1 MPTISH
7 QMQLNYDPSYNQ
19 VTSLESNDESEFQLA
34 VDRQSCDMINTIG
47 LGTAIL
53 AILMYGLWTPDLERA
68 ELEKRY
74 VASSPQMLDVDGLQ
88 VHYKETGPQA
98 APALLLMHGFG
109 SSLQAWDDWSLKLEQ
124 KYRVIRL
131 DLPGF
136 GLTGASPANDYSE
149 EKDLAI
155 LTHFAD
161 KLGLEKF
168 SIIGHSMG
176 GKMAWTLAA
185 SQPERVQA
193 LVLMAPDGFPEA
205 KDFGTKPYEVPAVTG
220 LIKYFLPKYLVRK
233 SIEPAFAEADALSDA
248 RVNRYYDMLRAPGV
262 RAAILERSNQTI
274 YTDPV
279 PRLKAIKAPTLLIW
293 GEQDQMIPSTNA
305 KSYANVLSNS
315 TTVLVPKLGHLLQE
329 EQPEKG
335 LTAVMQFL
343 DSHLKK

>member
-1 MPTISH
+1 
-7 QMQLNYDPSYNQ
+7 L
-19 VTSLESNDESEFQLA
+19 
-34 VDRQSCDMINTIG
+34 
-47 LGTAIL
+47 
-53 AILMYGLWTPDLERA
+53 
-68 ELEKRY
+68 K
-74 VASSPQMLDVDGLQ
+74 

>member
-1 MPTISH
+1 M
-7 QMQLNYDPSYNQ
+7 LNTLGFGAAI
-19 VTSLESNDESEFQLA
+19 VALA
-34 VDRQSCDMINTIG
+34 
-47 LGTAIL
+47 L
-53 AILMYGLWTPDLERA
+53 YGLWTPDLERA

-74 VASSPQMLDVDGLQ
+74 VASKPQIIEVDGLQ
-88 VHYKETGPQA
+88 VHYKATGPEG
-98 APALLLMHGFG
+98 APALLLLHGFG
-109 SSLQAWDDWSLKLEQ
+109 SSLQAWDDWSVKLEQ

-149 EKDLAI
+149 EKDLAT

-168 SIIGHSMG
+168 SVMGHSMG
-176 GKMAWTLAA
+176 GKMAWSLAA

-193 LVLMAPDGFPEA
+193 LVLMAPDGFPET
-205 KDFGTKPYEVPAVTG
+205 KDIGTKPYEVTAVMG
-220 LIKYFLPKYLVRK
+220 LIKYVFPKYLVRK
-233 SIEPAFAEADALSDA
+233 SIEPAFSDAGALNDAL
-248 RVNRYYDMLRAPGV
+248 VNRYFDMLRAPGV
-262 RAAILERSNQTI
+262 RGAILNRSNQTI

-305 KSYANVLSNS
+305 QSYAHVLSNS
-315 TTVLVPKLGHLLQE
+315 TTVIVPKLGHLLQE
-329 EQPEKG
+329 EQPDKG

-343 DSHLKK
+343 DSHLMK

>member
-1 MPTISH
+1 VLANH
-7 QMQLNYDPSYNQ
+7 
-19 VTSLESNDESEFQLA
+19 VESGSML
-34 VDRQSCDMINTIG
+34 STLG
-47 LGTAIL
+47 LGTAFL
-53 AILMYGLWTPDLERA
+53 AIALYGLWTPDLERA

-74 VASSPQMLDVDGLQ
+74 FSSSPQIIDVDGLK
-88 VHYKETGPQA
+88 VNYKETGPKG
-98 APALLLMHGFG
+98 APALLLLHGFG

-168 SIIGHSMG
+168 SVMGHSMG
-176 GKMAWTLAA
+176 GKMAWSLAA

-193 LVLMAPDGFPEA
+193 LVLMAPDGFPET
-205 KDFGTKPYEVPAVTG
+205 KDIGTKPYEVPAIMG
-220 LIKYFLPKYLVRK
+220 LIKYVLPKYLVRK
-233 SIEPAFAEADALSDA
+233 SIEPAFTEADALNDA
-248 RVNRYYDMLRAPGV
+248 LVNRYFDMLRAPGV
-262 RAAILERSNQTI
+262 RGAILERSNQTI

-305 KSYANVLSNS
+305 QSYANILSNS

-335 LTAVMQFL
+335 LAAVMQFL
-343 DSHLKK
+343 DGQLLIKN

>member
-1 MPTISH
+1 MLST
-7 QMQLNYDPSYNQ
+7 L
-19 VTSLESNDESEFQLA
+19 
-34 VDRQSCDMINTIG
+34 G
-47 LGTAIL
+47 LGTAFL
-53 AILMYGLWTPDLERA
+53 AVALYGLWTPDLERA

-74 VASSPQMLDVDGLQ
+74 FSSSPQIIDVDGLK
-88 VHYKETGPQA
+88 VYYKETGPQG
-98 APALLLMHGFG
+98 APALLLLHGFG

-124 KYRVIRL
+124 KYRLIRL

-155 LTHFAD
+155 LTHFVD

-168 SIIGHSMG
+168 SVVGHSMG
-176 GKMAWTLAA
+176 GKMAWSLAA

-193 LVLMAPDGFPEA
+193 LVLMAPDGFPET
-205 KDFGTKPYEVPAVTG
+205 KDIGTKPYEVPAIMG
-220 LIKYFLPKYLVRK
+220 LIKYVLPKYLVRK
-233 SIEPAFAEADALSDA
+233 SIEPAFSDADALNDA
-248 RVNRYYDMLRAPGV
+248 LVNRYFDMLRAPGV
-262 RAAILERSNQTI
+262 RGAILERSNQTI

-305 KSYANVLSNS
+305 QIYANVLSNS

-335 LTAVMQFL
+335 LAAVMQFL
-343 DSHLKK
+343 DGQLIK

>member
-1 MPTISH
+1 VLANH
-7 QMQLNYDPSYNQ
+7 G
-19 VTSLESNDESEFQLA
+19 ESGSML
-34 VDRQSCDMINTIG
+34 STLG
-47 LGTAIL
+47 LGTAFL
-53 AILMYGLWTPDLERA
+53 AVALYGLWTPDLERA

-74 VASSPQMLDVDGLQ
+74 FSSSPQIIDVDGLK
-88 VHYKETGPQA
+88 VYYKETGPQG
-98 APALLLMHGFG
+98 APALLLLHGFG

-155 LTHFAD
+155 LTHFVD

-168 SIIGHSMG
+168 SVVGHSMG
-176 GKMAWTLAA
+176 GKMAWSLAA

-193 LVLMAPDGFPEA
+193 LVLMAPDGFPET
-205 KDFGTKPYEVPAVTG
+205 KDIGTKPYEVPAIMG
-220 LIKYFLPKYLVRK
+220 LIKFVLPKYLVRK
-233 SIEPAFAEADALSDA
+233 SIEPAFSDADALNDA
-248 RVNRYYDMLRAPGV
+248 LVNRYFDMLRAPGV
-262 RAAILERSNQTI
+262 RGAILERSNQTI

-305 KSYANVLSNS
+305 QSYANVLSNS
-315 TTVLVPKLGHLLQE
+315 TTVLIPKLGHLLQE

-335 LTAVMQFL
+335 LAAVMQFL
-343 DSHLKK
+343 DDQLLIKN

>member
-1 MPTISH
+1 VLANH
-7 QMQLNYDPSYNQ
+7 G
-19 VTSLESNDESEFQLA
+19 ESGSML
-34 VDRQSCDMINTIG
+34 STLG
-47 LGTAIL
+47 LGTAFL
-53 AILMYGLWTPDLERA
+53 AVALYGLWTPDLDRA

-74 VASSPQMLDVDGLQ
+74 FSSSPQIIDVDGLK
-88 VHYKETGPQA
+88 VYYKETGPQG
-98 APALLLMHGFG
+98 APALLLLHGFG

-155 LTHFAD
+155 LTHFVD

-168 SIIGHSMG
+168 SVVGHSMG
-176 GKMAWTLAA
+176 GKMAWSLAA

-193 LVLMAPDGFPEA
+193 LVLMAPDGFPET
-205 KDFGTKPYEVPAVTG
+205 KDIGTKPYEVPAIMG
-220 LIKYFLPKYLVRK
+220 LIKYVLPKYLVQK
-233 SIEPAFAEADALSDA
+233 SIEPAFVQADALNDA
-248 RVNRYYDMLRAPGV
+248 LVNRYFDMLRAPGV
-262 RAAILERSNQTI
+262 RGAILERSNQTI

-293 GEQDQMIPSTNA
+293 GEKDQMIPSTNA
-305 KSYANVLSNS
+305 QSYANVLSNS
-315 TTVLVPKLGHLLQE
+315 TTVLIPKLGHLLQE

-335 LTAVMQFL
+335 LAAVMQFL
-343 DSHLKK
+343 DGQLLIKN

>member
-1 MPTISH
+1 VLANH
-7 QMQLNYDPSYNQ
+7 G
-19 VTSLESNDESEFQLA
+19 ESGSML
-34 VDRQSCDMINTIG
+34 STLG
-47 LGTAIL
+47 LGTAFL
-53 AILMYGLWTPDLERA
+53 AVALYGLWTPDLERA

-74 VASSPQMLDVDGLQ
+74 FSSSPQIIDVDGLK
-88 VHYKETGPQA
+88 VYYKETGPQG
-98 APALLLMHGFG
+98 APALLLLHGFG

-155 LTHFAD
+155 LTHFVD

-168 SIIGHSMG
+168 SVVGHSMG
-176 GKMAWTLAA
+176 GKMAWSLAA

-193 LVLMAPDGFPEA
+193 LVLMAPDGFPET
-205 KDFGTKPYEVPAVTG
+205 KDIGTKPYEVPAIMG
-220 LIKYFLPKYLVRK
+220 LIKYVLPKYLVQK
-233 SIEPAFAEADALSDA
+233 SIEPAFVQADALNDA
-248 RVNRYYDMLRAPGV
+248 LVNRYFDMLRAPGV
-262 RAAILERSNQTI
+262 RGAILERSNQTI

-293 GEQDQMIPSTNA
+293 GEKDQMIPSTNA
-305 KSYANVLSNS
+305 QSYANVLSNS
-315 TTVLVPKLGHLLQE
+315 TTVLIPKLGHLLQE

-335 LTAVMQFL
+335 LAAVMQFL
-343 DSHLKK
+343 DGQLLIKN

>member
-53 AILMYGLWTPDLERA
+53 AIVMYGLWTPDLERA

-305 KSYANVLSNS
+305 KSYASVLSNS

>member
-53 AILMYGLWTPDLERA
+53 AIVMYGLWTPDLERA

-74 VASSPQMLDVDGLQ
+74 VASSPQMLDVDGLK

-185 SQPERVQA
+185 TQPERVQA

-205 KDFGTKPYEVPAVTG
+205 KDIGTKPYEVPAVMG

>member
-1 MPTISH
+1 VLANH
-7 QMQLNYDPSYNQ
+7 G
-19 VTSLESNDESEFQLA
+19 ESGSMLSA
-34 VDRQSCDMINTIG
+34 LG
-47 LGTAIL
+47 LGTAFL
-53 AILMYGLWTPDLERA
+53 AVALYGLWTPDLERA

-74 VASSPQMLDVDGLQ
+74 FSSSPQIIDVDGLK
-88 VHYKETGPQA
+88 VYYKETGPQG
-98 APALLLMHGFG
+98 APALLLLHGFG
-109 SSLQAWDDWSLKLEQ
+109 SSFQAWDDWSLKLEQ

-168 SIIGHSMG
+168 SVVGHSMG
-176 GKMAWTLAA
+176 GKMAWSLAA

-193 LVLMAPDGFPEA
+193 LVLMAPDGFPET
-205 KDFGTKPYEVPAVTG
+205 KDIGTKPYEVPAIMG
-220 LIKYFLPKYLVRK
+220 LIKFVLPKYLVRK
-233 SIEPAFAEADALSDA
+233 SIEPAFVQADALNDA
-248 RVNRYYDMLRAPGV
+248 LVNRYFDMLRAPGV
-262 RAAILERSNQTI
+262 RGAILERSNQTI

-305 KSYANVLSNS
+305 QSYANVLSNS

-335 LTAVMQFL
+335 LAVVLQFL
-343 DSHLKK
+343 DNQLLIKN

>member
-74 VASSPQMLDVDGLQ
+74 VASSPQMLDVDGLK

-185 SQPERVQA
+185 TQPERVQA

-305 KSYANVLSNS
+305 KSYASVLSNS

>member
-1 MPTISH
+1 VLANH
-7 QMQLNYDPSYNQ
+7 G
-19 VTSLESNDESEFQLA
+19 ESGSML
-34 VDRQSCDMINTIG
+34 STLG
-47 LGTAIL
+47 LGTAFL
-53 AILMYGLWTPDLERA
+53 AVALYGLWTPDLERA

-74 VASSPQMLDVDGLQ
+74 FSSSPQIIDVDGLK
-88 VHYKETGPQA
+88 VYYKETGPQG
-98 APALLLMHGFG
+98 APALLLLHGFG

-124 KYRVIRL
+124 KYRLIRL

-168 SIIGHSMG
+168 SVVGHSMG
-176 GKMAWTLAA
+176 GKMAWSLAA

-193 LVLMAPDGFPEA
+193 LVLMAPDGFPET
-205 KDFGTKPYEVPAVTG
+205 KDIGTKPYEVPAIMG
-220 LIKYFLPKYLVRK
+220 IIKYVLPKYLVRK
-233 SIEPAFAEADALSDA
+233 SIEPAFSDADALNDA
-248 RVNRYYDMLRAPGV
+248 LVNRYFDMLRAPGV
-262 RAAILERSNQTI
+262 RGAILERSNQTI
-274 YTDPV
+274 YKDPV

-305 KSYANVLSNS
+305 QSYANVLSNS

-335 LTAVMQFL
+335 LAVVMQFL
-343 DSHLKK
+343 DGQLIK

>member
-53 AILMYGLWTPDLERA
+53 AIVMYGLWTPDLERA

-74 VASSPQMLDVDGLQ
+74 VASSPQMLDVDGLK

>member
-74 VASSPQMLDVDGLQ
+74 VASSPQMLDVDGLK

-248 RVNRYYDMLRAPGV
+248 RVNRYYDMLRAPSV

-293 GEQDQMIPSTNA
+293 GEQDQMIRAPMRRATPMFCR
-305 KSYANVLSNS
+305 
-315 TTVLVPKLGHLLQE
+315 T
-329 EQPEKG
+329 QPRCW
-335 LTAVMQFL
+335 FR
-343 DSHLKK
+343 S

>member
-1 MPTISH
+1 M
-7 QMQLNYDPSYNQ
+7 LNTLGFGAAI
-19 VTSLESNDESEFQLA
+19 VALA
-34 VDRQSCDMINTIG
+34 
-47 LGTAIL
+47 L
-53 AILMYGLWTPDLERA
+53 YGLWTPDLERA

-74 VASSPQMLDVDGLQ
+74 VASKPQIIEVDGLQ
-88 VHYKETGPQA
+88 VHYKATGPEG
-98 APALLLMHGFG
+98 APALLLLHGFG
-109 SSLQAWDDWSLKLEQ
+109 SSLQAWDDWSVKLEQ

-155 LTHFAD
+155 LTHFVD

-168 SIIGHSMG
+168 SVVGHSMG
-176 GKMAWTLAA
+176 GKMAWSLAA

-193 LVLMAPDGFPEA
+193 LVLMAPDGFPET
-205 KDFGTKPYEVPAVTG
+205 KDIGTKPYEVPAIMG
-220 LIKYFLPKYLVRK
+220 LIKFVLPKYLVRK
-233 SIEPAFAEADALSDA
+233 SIEPAFLDADALNDA
-248 RVNRYYDMLRAPGV
+248 LVNRYFDMLRAPGV
-262 RAAILERSNQTI
+262 RGAILERSNQTI

-305 KSYANVLSNS
+305 QSYANVLSNS

-335 LTAVMQFL
+335 LAVVMQFL
-343 DSHLKK
+343 DGQLIK